1 MQSLLDVL
9 SFLIRPEVL
18 FPAALGTLMGVYV
31 GAIPGLSGTM
41 AVSLLVSLTYAWA
54 EIPAIA
60 LIMGV
65 FVGVV
70 YGGSRSAI
78 LLNIPGAPAAVA
90 TGFDGYP
97 LAQKGKA
104 AQAMG
109 LACVQSFFGTVLGIL
124 ALAFLTPQI
133 AKISSLFKSF
143 DFLLLGLLALLLVGS
158 VSRKSLLRGLLG
170 AAMGLFLGCVG
181 NTSQFSVNRFTL
193 GIRYLDGG
201 IGFIVAMIGLFGAG
215 EALYQLSIDRPIT
228 RQEVPKRI
236 VPPFKTVLKHLP
248 LTLFSSVLGIFVGAL
263 PGAGGDMAA
272 LLSYDAAKRAVR
284 KNEVPFGEGAV
295 EGLIAPETANN
306 AAIGGALIPMLTL
319 GVPGD
324 SVTAILLAVFT
335 IHGLQPGPTFLMTGA
350 DSFHA
355 ILAGGLLGSVYLLLL
370 GLLLAP
376 RISRVIR
383 VPRRILLSIV
393 AVLCVIGAYACRTR
407 LFDVGLMLF
416 FGVLG
421 FLLRRRGYSVAPLTL
436 GLVLGGMM
444 DSNFRRAVSLA
455 STADSPAAALF
466 GRPITLI
473 LLVLTLAA
481 ILARLPAVKK
491 RLSRRKEQ

>member
-193 GIRYLDGG
+193 GMRYLDGG

-236 VPPFKTVLKHLP
+236 VPPFKT
-248 LTLFSSVLGIFVGAL
+248 VGAL

-324 SVTAILLAVFT
+324 AITAVLL
-335 IHGLQPGPTFLMTGA
+335 GA
-350 DSFHA
+350 LSMRGVSHLSLLNARPDLFSL
-355 ILAGGLLGSVYLLLL
+355 ILAALILASLFLLLF
-370 GLLLAP
+370 GLTG
-376 RISRVIR
+376 IR
-383 VPRRILLSIV
+383 LFVKMLQIPKGILMPIILI
-393 AVLCVIGAYACRTR
+393 LCVVGAYAINTNVY
-407 LFDVGLMLF
+407 DVLLMTC
-416 FGVLG
+416 FGFLGFALKRFSYPVAPVVLG
-421 FLLRRRGYSVAPLTL
+421 LILRGLLETNTVRVALLFGNLSMFSVVSP
-436 GLVLGGMM
+436 VL
-444 DSNFRRAVSLA
+444 L
-455 STADSPAAALF
+455 AALIAL
-466 GRPITLI
+466 PI
-473 LLVLTLAA
+473 
-481 ILARLPAVKK
+481 
-491 RLSRRKEQ
+491 LSRLRGGKERV

>member
-158 VSRKSLLRGLLG
+158 VSRKSLLRGLLD

-193 GIRYLDGG
+193 GMRYLDGG

-324 SVTAILLAVFT
+324 AITAVLL
-335 IHGLQPGPTFLMTGA
+335 GA
-350 DSFHA
+350 LSMRGVSHLSLLNARPDLFSL
-355 ILAGGLLGSVYLLLL
+355 ILAALILASLFLLLF
-370 GLLLAP
+370 GLTG
-376 RISRVIR
+376 IR
-383 VPRRILLSIV
+383 LFVKMLQIPKGILMPIILI
-393 AVLCVIGAYACRTR
+393 LCVVGAYAINTNVY
-407 LFDVGLMLF
+407 DVLLMTC
-416 FGVLG
+416 FGFLGFALKRFSYPVAPVVLG
-421 FLLRRRGYSVAPLTL
+421 LILRGLLETNTVRVALLFGNLSMFSVVSP
-436 GLVLGGMM
+436 VL
-444 DSNFRRAVSLA
+444 L
-455 STADSPAAALF
+455 AALIAL
-466 GRPITLI
+466 PI
-473 LLVLTLAA
+473 
-481 ILARLPAVKK
+481 
-491 RLSRRKEQ
+491 LSRLRGGKERV